1 MNPLVLE
8 LVCREL
14 RMTDAAVIDLKKQL
28 RLARNNQARL
38 RRENANLRVQVCNC
52 SRDLR
57 GLAKELADY
66 VIMTHAISCALQK
79 QLIN

>member
-8 LVCREL
+8 LVCRDSK
-14 RMTDAAVIDLKKQL
+14 MTDAAVIELKKQL
-28 RLARNNQARL
+28 RLARNNQAKL
-38 RRENANLRVQVCNC
+38 RRENAKLRVQVFNC

-66 VIMTHAISCALQK
+66 VIMTRAISCALKK
-79 QLIN
+79 QLNN

>member
-38 RRENANLRVQVCNC
+38 RRENANLRAQVFNC

-66 VIMTHAISCALQK
+66 VIMTHAISCALNK
-79 QLIN
+79 RN

>member
-14 RMTDAAVIDLKKQL
+14 RMTDGAVIELKRHL

-38 RRENANLRVQVCNC
+38 RRENANLRAQVFNC

-66 VIMTHAISCALQK
+66 VIMTHAISCALKK